1 MPPDV
6 QPAASAPAAS
16 AKMLGKGLGPPP
28 SEGGG
33 SSLIAA
39 LLAGSEAAV
48 AEELTPVVEAFIGNA
63 VFRFVSEEAL
73 VAIAV
78 TAIFFALAFVSPYLP
93 DVTWAVGAALVVLL
107 WYLVHFLRGI
117 VSAWPLARALFLL
130 RGAPVFR
137 FALFVLARH
146 AITQMEAKVEEIG
159 RSAESVVPR
168 LAIRA
173 AQTFYQDDRDRVAL
187 ALADALAAPVRKE
200 LLWTAAL
207 GLLPMLVVMFGF
219 RSALMWKAGLYGVAH
234 MAWWELLLLPFRPLL
249 GGG

>member
-1 MPPDV
+1 MPPHV
-6 QPAASAPAAS
+6 QSAPSPGRGALA
-16 AKMLGKGLGPPP
+16 P
-28 SEGGG
+28 SPGEGGG

-39 LLAGSEAAV
+39 LLAGSEGEIAA
-48 AEELTPVVEAFIGNA
+48 ELTPVVEAFIGNA

-78 TAIFFALAFVSPYLP
+78 TAIFFALAFVAPYLP
-93 DVTWAVGAALVVLL
+93 SVTWAIGAALVVLL
-107 WYLVHFLRGI
+107 WYIVHFAQGVI
-117 VSAWPLARALFLL
+117 AAWPLARALFFL
-130 RGAPVFR
+130 RRASVFR
-137 FALFVLARH
+137 FSLFVLARH
-146 AITQMEAKVEEIG
+146 ALTLMEAKVEEVG
-159 RSAESVVPR
+159 RTAESVVPR

-173 AQTFYQDDRDRVAL
+173 ARTFYQDDRDRVAL

-234 MAWWELLLLPFRPLL
+234 MAWWELLLLPFR
-249 GGG
+249 GGLPGA